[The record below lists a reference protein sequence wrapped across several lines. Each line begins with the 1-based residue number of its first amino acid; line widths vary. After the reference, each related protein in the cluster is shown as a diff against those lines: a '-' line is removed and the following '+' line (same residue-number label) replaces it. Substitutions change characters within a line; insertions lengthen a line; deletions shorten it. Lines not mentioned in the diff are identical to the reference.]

1 MDIISL
7 GKAKKVRMKN
17 EGLYRQV
24 GLSPQG
30 TETDVAARV
39 GVIEALDPKGGL
51 IKKIGS
57 VSGHTA
63 VNLNKHTLRMQMH
76 LALQQTRLKES
87 IVDTFQD
94 TSSLDETGSSD
105 WMHEAGAFKV
115 AEGKP
120 QATLVFKEEVSDQPI
135 HLVFVSKVGL
145 ASGEKTIS
153 VSLDGGS
160 GEGIAQTGQSLS
172 LIQTD
177 GEYPSSAIYWT
188 APLELG
194 GVKKIRLAKATTA
207 LNGGKVSFLVK
218 GEGEEPVILD
228 GANEYV
234 LGKSIQIG
242 VKLEALTE
250 EVADRMTNGAY
261 EGIVQDG
268 IEYRIPQ
275 GESDL
280 SMVVNLQ
287 SEVTFTE
294 GEIMKASLR
303 EYTLFG
309 SYDERKVR

>member
-17 EGLYRQV
+17 EKIYRQMGV
-24 GLSPQG
+24 SPEG
-30 TETDVAARV
+30 TESDVAARV
-39 GVIEALDPKGGL
+39 GVIEALDPKVGL

-63 VNLNKHTLRMQMH
+63 INLNKHNLRMQMH

-94 TSSLDETGSSD
+94 TTSLDESASSN
-105 WMHEAGAFKV
+105 WAYESGEFKV

-120 QATLVFKEEVSDQPI
+120 QATLVFKEEVSDHPI

-145 ASGEKTIS
+145 ASGERTIS
-153 VSLDGGS
+153 VSLDGRS
-160 GEGIAQTGQSLS
+160 GEGIAQIGQSLS
-172 LIQTD
+172 LIQVD

-188 APLELG
+188 SPLELE

-228 GANEYV
+228 GTNEYV
-234 LGKSIQIG
+234 LGGSIQIG
-242 VKLEALTE
+242 VQLEALTE
-250 EVADRMTNGAY
+250 EVADRMTNGVY

-268 IEYRIPQ
+268 IEYRMPQ

-280 SMVVNLQ
+280 SMIVNLQ

-294 GEIMKASLR
+294 GEVMRSSLR

>member
-7 GKAKKVRMKN
+7 GKAKKVKEKN
-17 EGLYRQV
+17 DKTVTQMGSNPEGVSL
-24 GLSPQG
+24 
-30 TETDVAARV
+30 DVADRV
-39 GVIEALDPKGGL
+39 KAIETLDPKTGL

-63 VNLNKHTLRMQMH
+63 VNLNKHNLRMQMH
-76 LALQQTRLKES
+76 LALQQTHLKES
-87 IVDTFQD
+87 VVDTFQD
-94 TSSLDETGSSD
+94 MSSLDEASSSN
-105 WMHEAGAFKV
+105 WAHESGEFKV

-120 QATLVFKEEVSDQPI
+120 QATLVFKEEVSAQPI
-135 HLVFVSKVGL
+135 NLVFVSKVGL

-177 GEYPSSAIYWT
+177 GEYPSSATYWT
-188 APLELG
+188 APLELE

-218 GEGEEPVILD
+218 GEGEEPVVLD
-228 GANEYV
+228 GTNEY
-234 LGKSIQIG
+234 LLSGSIQIG

-250 EVADRMTNGAY
+250 EIADRMTNGVY

-294 GEIMKASLR
+294 GEVMRASLR